1 MRTNNPHPFPVE
13 LPEVVWRFMFALL
26 EELLLRWQAQ
36 PPKHINL
43 PAFDKR
49 LRSNEGLG
57 IVIDRASTAGL
68 GTPVS
73 REQARGYFYRQP
85 AGTQFVMLDLFTPDV
100 LFFTREE
107 ILEQKNYSLVGTLL
121 IALNDPKW
129 AYSIPPSWP
138 LEERRVFKILRDRVK

>member
-1 MRTNNPHPFPVE
+1 MNPHPFPKD

-26 EELLLRWQAQ
+26 EELLLCWQAD

-43 PAFDKR
+43 PTFDKR
-49 LRSNEGLG
+49 LRSNEGFG

-85 AGTQFVMLDLFTPDV
+85 AGTQFVMLDLFTPEV

-107 ILEQKNYSLVGTLL
+107 ILEKKDYNYVGVL
-121 IALNDPKW
+121 IIPLKDPKW
-129 AYSIPPSWP
+129 AFATPPSWP
-138 LEERRVFKILRDRVK
+138 LEKSRIFKILRDRVK

>member
-1 MRTNNPHPFPVE
+1 MNPHPFPKE

-26 EELLLRWQAQ
+26 EELLLRWQAE
-36 PPKHINL
+36 PPKYLIL
-43 PAFDKR
+43 EELDKW
-49 LRSNEGLG
+49 LRTKEGFG
-57 IVIDRASTAGL
+57 NVVDHASSAGL

-138 LEERRVFKILRDRVK
+138 LEKRRIFKILRDRVR

>member
-1 MRTNNPHPFPVE
+1 MNPHPFPKE

-26 EELLLRWQAQ
+26 EELLLRWQAE
-36 PPKHINL
+36 PPKYLIL
-43 PAFDKR
+43 EELDKW
-49 LRSNEGLG
+49 LRTKEGFG
-57 IVIDRASTAGL
+57 NVVDHASSAGL

-85 AGTQFVMLDLFTPDV
+85 AGTQFVMLDLFTPNV

-107 ILEQKNYSLVGTLL
+107 ILEQKNYRLVGTLL